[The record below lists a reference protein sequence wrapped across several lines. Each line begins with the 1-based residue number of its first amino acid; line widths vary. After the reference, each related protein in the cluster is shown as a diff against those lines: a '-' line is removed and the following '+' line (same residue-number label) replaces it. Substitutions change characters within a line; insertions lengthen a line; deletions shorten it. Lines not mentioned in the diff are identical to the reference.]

1 VVHVYWILLVGTSV
15 VSIGDIYSWNFGNW
29 FLYECCIFNVG
40 ICMKIILLAVLLLS
54 GCSHYTQM
62 KDVYIDNSSV
72 NNYVGN
78 PCAFYV
84 GDHCIVMKKT
94 TPRNPDYPVK

>member
-1 VVHVYWILLVGTSV
+1 MITVLLTLAGLVAISVGWYWWALL
-15 VSIGDIYSWNFGNW
+15 
-29 FLYECCIFNVG
+29 LL
-40 ICMKIILLAVLLLS
+40 LLALSIRGTVVIAFFMGFVVLTMFS

-62 KDVYIDNSSV
+62 KDVYIDNTAV

-84 GDHCIVMKKT
+84 GDHCIVMKKA
-94 TPRNPDYPVK
+94 TPRNPDYPK

>member
-1 VVHVYWILLVGTSV
+1 MDDVSWILLVGTV
-15 VSIGDIYSWNFGNW
+15 VVFVGDIYSWNPINW
-29 FLYECCIFNVG
+29 FLYVGCNFNVG

-62 KDVYIDNSSV
+62 KDVYIDNSAV
-72 NNYVGN
+72 NNYIGN
-78 PCAFYV
+78 PCGFYV
-84 GDHCIVMKKT
+84 GDHCIVMKKP